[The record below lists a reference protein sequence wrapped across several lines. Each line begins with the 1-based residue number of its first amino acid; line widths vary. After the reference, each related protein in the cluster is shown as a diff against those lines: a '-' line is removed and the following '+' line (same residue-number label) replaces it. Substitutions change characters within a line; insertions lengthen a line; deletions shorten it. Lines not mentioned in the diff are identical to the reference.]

1 MWNLR
6 ANFVLSRW
14 ISLIL
19 CRQNRAAARS
29 VFPSPPHT
37 LPESRNRTIYPGE
50 IFIFQGHI
58 FPFPF
63 KSFRYQPKRFYSKLL
78 NTCSALLNICSTL
91 LNICSTLLNKN
102 FCGENKNFQA
112 RRKNYQGEREN
123 FVVWRT
129 HSLTSRGVYNKIGC
143 GSAIREALLHSPC
156 SIFAKRPKQTAA
168 GYTATYSR
176 QRNFY
181 RI

>member
-6 ANFVLSRW
+6 AKFVLSRW

-29 VFPSPPHT
+29 VVPSPPHA

-63 KSFRYQPKRFYSKLL
+63 KSFRDLPDSFYSKLL

-112 RRKNYQGEREN
+112 RRKNHQGERKN
-123 FVVWRT
+123 LVVWRT
-129 HSLTSRGVYNKIGC
+129 HSLTSRGVLNKIGC
-143 GSAIREALLHSPC
+143 GSAIRENSIALALLYLCKTPETNRRRLY
-156 SIFAKRPKQTAA
+156 ITV
-168 GYTATYSR
+168 
-176 QRNFY
+176 
-181 RI
+181 

>member
-1 MWNLR
+1 MRNLR
-6 ANFVLSRW
+6 AKFVLSRR

-19 CRQNRAAARS
+19 RRHNRMAAQPA
-29 VFPSPPHT
+29 VPP
-37 LPESRNRTIYPGE
+37 LPRGVAESRYRGDLPLGGV
-50 IFIFQGHI
+50 IFLGHN
-58 FPFPF
+58 FSFHL
-63 KSFRYQPKRFYSKLL
+63 KNFRYQPKRFYSKLL

-112 RRKNYQGEREN
+112 RRKNHQGEREN

-129 HSLTSRGVYNKIGC
+129 HSLTSRGVLNKIGC
-143 GSAIREALLHSPC
+143 GSTIREALLHSPC

-176 QRNFY
+176 RRSFY